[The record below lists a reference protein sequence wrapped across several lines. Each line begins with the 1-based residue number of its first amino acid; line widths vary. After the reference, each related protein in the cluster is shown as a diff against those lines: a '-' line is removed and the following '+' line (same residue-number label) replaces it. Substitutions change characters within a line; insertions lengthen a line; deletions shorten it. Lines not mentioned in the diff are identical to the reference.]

1 MAEPIFGPA
10 LESLALQ
17 VARLLDDP
25 ALAAASLGRVRERA
39 PDEELALAF
48 MLRLGELSPPLLREA
63 LCDDARADDLIFC
76 LGGSELIAGGL
87 ANSGANWVAVLD
99 QARAAPAA
107 APPETV
113 DDALGSVAELGAFKR
128 RALLRIAITDLLG
141 RHGVAATVAAMSQ
154 LADECVRAALA
165 LAAREVTGKALAQD
179 FCVLAMGKLGAGEL
193 NLSSD
198 IDLIYLIDGAHNLD
212 RHAEAQRLGE
222 KLNEILAAH
231 CFRIDLRLRP
241 GGAAAPL
248 VTSIPGALNFYQ
260 TYGETW
266 ERAALLRARPV
277 AGAVAAGQRF
287 IAELS
292 RFIYRVYLDF
302 DTIRQ
307 LRAMKAQIEDEL
319 RSPELVRRNVKLGH
333 GGIRELEF
341 VVQALALIYGGRDP
355 RLRTPGTI
363 EALTRLEARGYMP
376 ASRAQELSAAYLFL
390 RNVEHKLQVAA
401 GLQTHTLP
409 AAPRALAVLA
419 ARLGYGK
426 APNAA
431 DRFMRAL
438 DVRRALVADQF
449 RAMFQPADGE
459 HESPAAPALAK
470 AAWRVALEPEWSIPA
485 LAELGFAHP
494 QASARHLELLAREP
508 KYLPAS
514 ATRRGAL
521 ERLGPRLLEELR
533 ELPDPDLAL
542 MNLASFI
549 AAVGARTSFLA
560 LLEEHTATRRML
572 LRLFASSAYLSTL
585 FLRHPEMIDTL
596 VGSSLARGPRPPA
609 ALAAELRALLE
620 ACDSLESRLDALR
633 TFRQQEFLRIA
644 IADLE
649 GELAFAEVQAG
660 LTLLAE
666 TVLREAL
673 ECARTDVAQRRAIPL
688 ELKLC
693 VLALGRMGAGE
704 MAYNSDLDLIFVYH
718 LPGEVAA
725 AGLEAASRVAQRL
738 IAFLET
744 PTREGF
750 AYKIDVRLRPSGN
763 AGPLVASFAGFHEY
777 HRESSALWE
786 RQALVRGRVVAGDRA
801 LGEQVETARK
811 QFVFGRGLDRAAVRE
826 IAGMRA
832 QIERELG
839 IETSSRLNLKQ
850 GPGGLVEVEFL
861 AQMMALRYGQ
871 THPAIRLRGTIEL
884 LHALAQNQLLDVTDA
899 RNLIDDYDFLSR
911 LENRLRIESDQAAT
925 ALPTAPERLTPIARR
940 MGYGGAAAAGALRR
954 DLGWRRARVR
964 ATSAAIF
971 SREIS
976 K

>member
-1 MAEPIFGPA
+1 MEAASRCRFSGFPIRMSAASANVNIAMAEPIFGPA

-76 LGGSELIAGGL
+76 LGGSEWIAGGL

-494 QASARHLELLAREP
+494 QASA
-508 KYLPAS
+508 
-514 ATRRGAL
+514 TRRGAL

-560 LLEEHTATRRML
+560 LLDEHPATRQVL
-572 LRLFASSAYLSTL
+572 LRLFASSSYLSSL
-585 FLRHPEMIDTL
+585 FIRHPELLDTL
-596 VGSSLARGPRPPA
+596 VRSDLAHLRSSEDELAR
-609 ALAAELRALLE
+609 ELGGLVA
-620 ACDSLESRLDALR
+620 ACDNFESRLDALR
-633 TFRQQEFLRIA
+633 SFRHQEFLRIA
-644 IADLE
+644 IADLAGDLE
-649 GELAFAEVQAG
+649 LDDVQAELAR
-660 LTLLAE
+660 LAVA
-666 TVLREAL
+666 VLREAL
-673 ECARTDVAQRRAIPL
+673 E
-688 ELKLC
+688 
-693 VLALGRMGAGE
+693 LA
-704 MAYNSDLDLIFVYH
+704 
-718 LPGEVAA
+718 
-725 AGLEAASRVAQRL
+725 
-738 IAFLET
+738 
-744 PTREGF
+744 
-750 AYKIDVRLRPSGN
+750 
-763 AGPLVASFAGFHEY
+763 
-777 HRESSALWE
+777 
-786 RQALVRGRVVAGDRA
+786 
-801 LGEQVETARK
+801 
-811 QFVFGRGLDRAAVRE
+811 
-826 IAGMRA
+826 
-832 QIERELG
+832 
-839 IETSSRLNLKQ
+839 
-850 GPGGLVEVEFL
+850 
-861 AQMMALRYGQ
+861 
-871 THPAIRLRGTIEL
+871 
-884 LHALAQNQLLDVTDA
+884 
-899 RNLIDDYDFLSR
+899 
-911 LENRLRIESDQAAT
+911 
-925 ALPTAPERLTPIARR
+925 
-940 MGYGGAAAAGALRR
+940 
-954 DLGWRRARVR
+954 
-964 ATSAAIF
+964 
-971 SREIS
+971 
-976 K
+976 